1 MNPLARLAL
10 MLGVIVGGAVLLG
23 FAPWVV
29 LIGLSVA
36 LMVWAFRVKE
46 TDR

>member
-23 FAPWVV
+23 YAPWVV

-46 TDR
+46 TNR

>member
-1 MNPLARLAL
+1 MNPLARMAL